1 MRDESSITYSPFPY
15 QYSRPTV
22 AASLDFQ
29 LSYDLFI
36 EAPKNEQNVLDGIAL
51 AGGIYIILCTVVG
64 FIFSSIVPYFMHL
77 YIIRT
82 LFKVDNNP
90 RKKPQSQAKL
100 NDKNHDGLV
109 KEAKESHKYRVRLT
123 TSKCDSCMLIFES
136 VIRIITCGKNRWS
149 QTMREGEK

>member
-1 MRDESSITYSPFPY
+1 MESEQFLSSVRDESSITYSPFPY

-90 RKKPQSQAKL
+90 RKKPQS
-100 NDKNHDGLV
+100 
-109 KEAKESHKYRVRLT
+109 
-123 TSKCDSCMLIFES
+123 
-136 VIRIITCGKNRWS
+136 
-149 QTMREGEK
+149 